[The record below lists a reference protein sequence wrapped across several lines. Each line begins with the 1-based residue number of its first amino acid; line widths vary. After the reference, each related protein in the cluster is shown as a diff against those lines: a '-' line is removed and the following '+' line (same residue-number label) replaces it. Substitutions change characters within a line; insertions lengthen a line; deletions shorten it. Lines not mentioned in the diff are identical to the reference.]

1 MNPLGFRFQLP
12 HPRNHTKG
20 TTMTP
25 TTTAST
31 TAAAP
36 ASAGVS
42 TADVSPGVSGEA
54 PTGVSTARTGEVSGD
69 LSADND
75 YAAAGFGQR
84 LGFGR
89 RPALIVIDFVDAY
102 LVESSPL
109 YAGVEDELASAA
121 RVLHSARAAG
131 IPVLYTVVEQ
141 DTGPTGGGVFARK
154 AAGLATL
161 ATGSPLGAIA
171 APLTPQQ
178 GEPILSKKYASSFF
192 GTSLATDLTVLG
204 CDSVILVGLSTS
216 GCVRAT
222 AVDACQ
228 HGFIPLVVRDAVGDR
243 RSEPHEAALF
253 DLDAKYADVVS
264 EQDVVTYLAG
274 LAASSA

>member
-1 MNPLGFRFQLP
+1 MSSRSAANPPGRTNPLDFRFQLNL
-12 HPRNHTKG
+12 PRNPTKG
-20 TTMTP
+20 TTMT
-25 TTTAST
+25 TTTPTAST
-31 TAAAP
+31 AEKQ
-36 ASAGVS
+36 AGSNTV
-42 TADVSPGVSGEA
+42 TADNDTVSADNDAV
-54 PTGVSTARTGEVSGD
+54 
-69 LSADND
+69 SADND

-89 RPALIVIDFVDAY
+89 KPALIVIDFVDAY
-102 LVESSPL
+102 LVETSPL

-121 RVLHSARAAG
+121 RVLQSARAAG

-171 APLTPQQ
+171 APLTPAA

-264 EQDVVTYLAG
+264 EHDVVDYLAG
-274 LAASSA
+274 IAAVPATS

>member
-1 MNPLGFRFQLP
+1 MNSRGAPNPPGRTNPLAFRFQLKLL
-12 HPRNHTKG
+12 RNPTKG
-20 TTMTP
+20 TTMT
-25 TTTAST
+25 TTTPT
-31 TAAAP
+31 
-36 ASAGVS
+36 ASAAENQAGVP
-42 TADVSPGVSGEA
+42 ADNDAVSANNDAV
-54 PTGVSTARTGEVSGD
+54 
-69 LSADND
+69 SADND

-84 LGFGR
+84 LGFGK

-102 LVESSPL
+102 LVETSPL

-121 RVLHSARAAG
+121 RVLQSARAAG

-171 APLTPQQ
+171 EPLTPAT

-243 RSEPHEAALF
+243 RAEPHEAALF

-264 EQDVVTYLAG
+264 EQDVVDYLAG
-274 LAASSA
+274 LAAGPAAS